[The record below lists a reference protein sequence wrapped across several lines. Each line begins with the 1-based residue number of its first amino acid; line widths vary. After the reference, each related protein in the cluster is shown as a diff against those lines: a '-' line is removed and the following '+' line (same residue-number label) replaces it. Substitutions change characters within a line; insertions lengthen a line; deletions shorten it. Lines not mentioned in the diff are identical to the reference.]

1 MVRSVEIQH
10 FRKLSE
16 QLNCQGLKAGTS
28 FQTTLLDSL
37 VARSDSCN
45 SQLSLH
51 TVDRRQL
58 KMGHDFQPKAY
69 SYKTLEVNGRRKF
82 IQRRKLPTKL
92 NSSVLSLER

>member
-10 FRKLSE
+10 FRKLNE
-16 QLNCQGLKAGTS
+16 QLDCQGLKAGTS
-28 FQTTLLDSL
+28 FQTTLLDSP
-37 VARSDSCN
+37 VASSDSYN

-69 SYKTLEVNGRRKF
+69 RYKTLKEMEEENFSKG
-82 IQRRKLPTKL
+82 
-92 NSSVLSLER
+92 